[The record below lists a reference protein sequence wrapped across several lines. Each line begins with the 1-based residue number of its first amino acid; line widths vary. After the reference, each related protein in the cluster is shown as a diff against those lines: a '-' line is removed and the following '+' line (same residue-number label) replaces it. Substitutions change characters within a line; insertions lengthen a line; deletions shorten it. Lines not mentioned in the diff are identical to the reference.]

1 MFGLF
6 GLLFSANYW
15 RTLFHGE
22 TWRRSRVA
30 LRRAHKDKRARKQLR
45 QLALLLATPF
55 LCVAYVGWLIGN
67 VAGLFGVVIALVL
80 VGLVSLY
87 RNRKPAEKDGPLT
100 LSLQTCEEPKPA
112 PPPEPS
118 PGLRQEFAELA
129 LLHAVLVDRAGSEN
143 FLRTKVLPKGFE
155 VVTRQRHM
163 EILREYNLYDR
174 LGDAERNLMLLPD
187 GHWPPEMID
196 HVAMLLEPLRLLR
209 WVLRVDDFLPT
220 VGATM
225 SADFRLA
232 GSIVK
237 DPAPLFRAEKLIEID
252 PVRIGFTAADHYF
265 YRCWA
270 EGVYR
275 KLFTSDAPEE
285 IARATSYAEQLHGN
299 EGEDMLLGA
308 VIVSKANDADV
319 RLGATL
325 ALRRAKI
332 LDWVRKRMYG
342 EVPAAERLEA
352 FYLR

>member
-6 GLLFSANYW
+6 RLLFSTNYW

-22 TWRRSRVA
+22 TWRRSGVA
-30 LRRAHKDKRARKQLR
+30 FRRAHKDKRARKQLV
-45 QLALLLATPF
+45 QLAILLATPF

-67 VAGLFGVVIALVL
+67 VAGVVGVLIALVIL
-80 VGLVSLY
+80 GLLSIY
-87 RNRKPAEKDGPLT
+87 RNRKPVEEDGPLT
-100 LSLQTCEEPKPA
+100 LSLQTYEEAKPA
-112 PPPEPS
+112 PPPEPT
-118 PGLRQEFAELA
+118 PELRREFAELA

-143 FLRTKVLPKGFE
+143 FLRTKVLPQGFE

-163 EILREYNLYDR
+163 EILREHNLYDR
-174 LGDAERNLMLLPD
+174 LGDAERDLMLLPD
-187 GHWPPEMID
+187 GHWPPDVID

-209 WVLRVDDFLPT
+209 WVLRVDGFLAT

-237 DPAPLFRAEKLIEID
+237 EPAVLFRAEKLVEIESL
-252 PVRIGFTAADHYF
+252 RIGFTAADHYF

-275 KLFTSDAPEE
+275 KLFTSDTPEE
-285 IARATSYAEQLHGN
+285 VARATEYAGRLHGN
-299 EGEDMLLGA
+299 EGEDLLLGT
-308 VIVSKANDADV
+308 VIVSKAGDADV

-342 EVPAAERLEA
+342 EMEAGERLEA

>member
-6 GLLFSANYW
+6 RLLFSANYW

-22 TWRRSRVA
+22 TWRRSGVA
-30 LRRAHKDKRARKQLR
+30 FRRAHKDKRARKQLR
-45 QLALLLATPF
+45 QLAILLATPF
-55 LCVAYVGWLIGN
+55 LCLAYVAWLIGN
-67 VAGLFGVVIALVL
+67 VAGVVGVLIALVMI
-80 VGLVSLY
+80 GLVSLY
-87 RNRKPAEKDGPLT
+87 RNRRPVEKDGPLT
-100 LSLQTCEEPKPA
+100 LSLQTYETPPPA
-112 PPPEPS
+112 PPPEPT
-118 PGLRQEFAELA
+118 PELRREFAELA

-143 FLRTKVLPKGFE
+143 FLRTKVLPEGFE

-163 EILREYNLYDR
+163 EILREYGLYDR
-174 LGDAERNLMLLPD
+174 LGDAERDLMLLPD

-209 WVLRVDDFLPT
+209 WVLRVDGFLPT

-225 SADFRLA
+225 TADFRLA
-232 GSIVK
+232 GSLVK
-237 DPAPLFRAEKLIEID
+237 EPAVLFRAEKLIEID
-252 PVRIGFTAADHYF
+252 PVRIGFAAADHYF

-275 KLFTSDAPEE
+275 KLFTSDTEDA
-285 IARATSYAEQLHGN
+285 IARAMEYAERLHGN
-299 EGEDMLLGA
+299 EGEDMLLGT

-342 EVPAAERLEA
+342 EVEAGELLEG